1 MPRKFIFGNKA
12 IVATNR
18 AGKAVDIAPA
28 MNLAG
33 GTINIM
39 IFGEI
44 SEWWGVNSRD
54 VYWALKDQRVSQI
67 NVFISSPGGEI
78 TEAFTMHDMLKGH
91 PAKVTAYLV
100 GLCASAATIV
110 SCAADEVIMSNQC
123 LYMIHRPQWG
133 TWGESDELRTIADV
147 LDKFE
152 NVIVATYKRKTG
164 MSDSALHDLME
175 AETWFEPTEALALGF
190 VDKVVDAIEVDFLLP
205 TTGTQ
210 QPDTVETAFNYTSS
224 YRVAALA
231 ALEKGLRPANSAD
244 IRKFTRKSTNTM
256 FGKDFFKSILN
267 FLSENKALAKDADV
281 EELAQDLADD
291 EELVGELQNDAIT
304 EAVKAEV
311 AKVKPT
317 ALTMETLVALVDKAS
332 DEDKSKIAAALN
344 IKPAESKKPGA
355 KKAEGEETEDE
366 PGEEDED
373 EYAALNQRFTD
384 LQAEFAALKKGGSAT
399 APTNG
404 KPPLKP
410 KTESAGN
417 SGKPSDGQLKIA
429 NDSFAKGYITAE
441 QYEKVTGLKP
451 PSRKKG

>member
-18 AGKAVDIAPA
+18 AGKTVDIAPA

-67 NVFISSPGGEI
+67 NIFISSPGGEI

-100 GLCASAATIV
+100 GLCASAATILA
-110 SCAADEVIMSNQC
+110 CAADEAIMSNQC

-164 MSDSALHDLME
+164 MSESALHDLME
-175 AETWFEPTEALALGF
+175 AETWFEPTEALSLGF
-190 VDKVVDAIEVDFLLP
+190 VDKVVDSIEVDFLLP
-205 TTGTQ
+205 TTGSESL
-210 QPDTVETAFNYTSS
+210 DNGDTAFNYTSS

-231 ALEKGLRPANSAD
+231 ALEKGLKPATKAD
-244 IRKFTRKSTNTM
+244 IRKFTRTKSTNM
-256 FGKDFFKSILN
+256 FGKDFFKNILN
-267 FLSENKALAKDADV
+267 FLSENKALAKGADV
-281 EELAQDLADD
+281 EELSENLAEDTYLA
-291 EELVGELQNDAIT
+291 ETLQNSAI
-304 EAVKAEV
+304 ESAVNAAV

-317 ALTMETLVALVDKAS
+317 ALTMESLVAMVEKA
-332 DEDKSKIAAALN
+332 DDDAKAKIAAALN
-344 IKPAESKKPGA
+344 LKPAEAKKPKGEG
-355 KKAEGEETEDE
+355 EGEEE
-366 PGEEDED
+366 PGDDDEEGE
-373 EYAALNQRFTD
+373 EMTALNKKFTD
-384 LQAEFAALKKGGSAT
+384 LQAEFAALKKGGSAQK
-399 APTNG
+399 PSNG
-404 KPPLKP
+404 EPPLKSKKDAP
-410 KTESAGN
+410 DG
-417 SGKPSDGQLKIA
+417 SGKVSDGQLKIA
-429 NDSFAKGYITAE
+429 NESFAKGYITAE
-441 QYEKVTGLKP
+441 VYEKVTGQKP
-451 PSRKKG
+451 PVRKKGG